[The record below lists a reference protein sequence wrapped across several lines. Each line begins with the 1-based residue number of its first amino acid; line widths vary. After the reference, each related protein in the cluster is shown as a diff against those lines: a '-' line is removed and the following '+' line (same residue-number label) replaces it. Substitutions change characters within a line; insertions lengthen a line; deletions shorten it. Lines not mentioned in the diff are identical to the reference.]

1 MSGCILHH
9 SHVTIWKKLMWF
21 IHPEMFFWCFW
32 DWSIFICG
40 FRGPTHLNHRLQL
53 WAPGRIPFSA
63 FASVYLP
70 VCVWVI
76 CLSTGWAESSS
87 LGGLYIGLVVHT
99 VPVRAFKED
108 QLSPGCVTNDLM
120 PTLQIMLVSLS
131 HVSTYQLHLKKQ
143 SCQLDSTTYRSND
156 VFPTCL
162 EGRVRL
168 GYSFDCNLQL
178 HSRCH

>member
-1 MSGCILHH
+1 
-9 SHVTIWKKLMWF
+9 MWF

-143 SCQLDSTTYRSND
+143 SCQLDSTTYFYFFAIQIKWCFSYMLGR
-156 VFPTCL
+156 
-162 EGRVRL
+162 EGEARL
-168 GYSFDCNLQL
+168 FIWLQSATSL
-178 HSRCH
+178 